1 VNARTRLIVIAL
13 AALLGV
19 AATLALGRWQLQ
31 RAAQKE
37 ALLAAMEA
45 GARLPEIDGRSLQ
58 AHKDLLA
65 LVYRSARLSGHWL
78 GQYTVYLDNRVMNGK
93 TGFVVVT
100 PLQLEGREEAVLVQ
114 RGWLQRDLVDPTRVP
129 VVPTPDGLVEVQG
142 RIALPPSHYLELSHS
157 EPAGAAGGPGG
168 AGSSRI
174 RQNLD
179 HNAFA
184 GEIRRPL
191 LGVSLQQTGAASEG
205 LLREWAAPNLGIER
219 HYGYAF
225 QWFSL
230 AALIALLFVWFQ
242 LIAPHVRKRSVP

>member
-13 AALLGV
+13 AALLGA

-31 RAAQKE
+31 RASEKE
-37 ALLAAMEA
+37 ALLAAMDA
-45 GARLPEIDGRSLQ
+45 SARLPEVDGRSLQ
-58 AHKDLLA
+58 AHKSPLK
-65 LVYRSARLSGHWL
+65 LVHRSARLRGHWL
-78 GQYTVYLDNRVMNGK
+78 GEHTVYLDNRTMGGK
-93 TGFVVVT
+93 SGFVVVT
-100 PLQLEGREEAVLVQ
+100 PLQLEGSEEAVLVQ
-114 RGWLQRDLVDPTRVP
+114 RGWLQRDLVDPARVAA
-129 VVPTPDGLVEVQG
+129 VPAPAGLVEVSG
-142 RIALPPSHYLELSHS
+142 RIALPPSRYLELAHT
-157 EPAGAAGGPGG
+157 EPARAAGVPGG

-184 GEIRRPL
+184 AEIRRRL
-191 LGVSLQQTGAASEG
+191 LEVSLQQTGAAPEG

-242 LIAPHVRKRSVP
+242 LIAPHVRKRSVS

>member
-1 VNARTRLIVIAL
+1 MNARTRLIVISL
-13 AALLGV
+13 AALAGV

-31 RAAQKE
+31 RADQKE
-37 ALLAAMEA
+37 ALLAAREA
-45 GARLPEIDGRSLQ
+45 GARLPEIDGRALQ
-58 AHKDLLA
+58 VHKSALD
-65 LVYRSARLSGHWL
+65 LVYRTARLRGRWL
-78 GQYTVYLDNRVMNGK
+78 GEHTVYLDNRVMSGK

-100 PLQLEGREEAVLVQ
+100 PLHLEGREEAVLVQ
-114 RGWLQRDLVDPTRVP
+114 RGWVQRDLVDPARVAA
-129 VVPTPDGLVEVQG
+129 VPTPEGLVEVQG
-142 RIALPPSHYLELSHS
+142 RIALPPSHYLELSRS
-157 EPAGAAGGPGG
+157 VSASAAGVPGG

-191 LGVSLQQTGAASEG
+191 LDVSLQQTGVASEG

>member
-1 VNARTRLIVIAL
+1 MNARNRLIVLTL

-45 GARLPEIDGRSLQ
+45 GARLPEVDGRMLQ
-58 AHKDLLA
+58 ALKDPLA
-65 LVYRSARLSGHWL
+65 LVHRSARLSGHWL
-78 GQYTVYLDNRVMNGK
+78 GQHTVYLDNRVMSGK

-100 PLQLEGREEAVLVQ
+100 PMQLEGREEAVLVQ
-114 RGWLQRDLVDPTRVP
+114 RGWVQRDLVDPTRVP
-129 VVPTPDGLVEVQG
+129 AVPTPDGLVQVQG
-142 RIALPPSHYLELSHS
+142 RIALPPSRYLELSHTD
-157 EPAGAAGGPGG
+157 PAAAAGAPGG

-179 HNAFA
+179 QNAFA

-191 LGVSLQQTGAASEG
+191 LDVSLQQTGAASDG